1 MSRVSEILQIKGTQ
15 IIAMH
20 PDATVLDAACLMNDH
35 KVGSVVV
42 SDHGQIVGIFTERDI
57 LRRVV
62 SQQLSPSTTSLG
74 EVMTTDVVCCEM
86 DTPLDSA
93 RKVMMTRRIRHLPV
107 LDGQQ
112 RMMGIISI
120 GDLNAYR
127 LEGQEVQIHMLKEYL
142 FGRV

>member
-1 MSRVSEILQIKGTQ
+1 MSKVSEILQLKGSQ

-20 PDATVLDAACLMNDH
+20 PDATVLDASILMNDH

-62 SQQLSPSTTSLG
+62 AQQLNPATTSLG
-74 EVMTTDVVCCEM
+74 QVMTTDVVCCEM

-107 LDGQQ
+107 LDSQQ
-112 RMMGIISI
+112 RMVGIISI